1 MCVYACGVWSCAKMP
16 DTRKCGEGRSL
27 RDLMLHVSKRTAQTI
42 MRTDGLRVALG
53 GYAHAQCVCVSV
65 CLYVCVC
72 VCAYVCAML
81 DWSKMETRTSRWT
94 GEGQNTY
101 VSWI

>member
-1 MCVYACGVWSCAKMP
+1 MGKNQMCNQISSRATAMDQRSMARKNRTSETEKWLPLPLLAGVAWAPHGGGK
-16 DTRKCGEGRSL
+16 
-27 RDLMLHVSKRTAQTI
+27 
-42 MRTDGLRVALG
+42 GLV
-53 GYAHAQCVCVSV
+53 CVCV
-65 CLYVCVC
+65 CMYVC